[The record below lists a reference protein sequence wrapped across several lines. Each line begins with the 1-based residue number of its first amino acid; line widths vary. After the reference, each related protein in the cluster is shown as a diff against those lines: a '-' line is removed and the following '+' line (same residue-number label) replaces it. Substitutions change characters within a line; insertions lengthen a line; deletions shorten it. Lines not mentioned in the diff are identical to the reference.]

1 CASMITAAT
10 KEYYGL
16 DSW

>member
-10 KEYYGL
+10 KEYNGL

>member
-1 CASMITAAT
+1 CAKMTTAAT